1 MESDE
6 IELHLNITNFS
17 SSKFEDITINIKRE
31 YFKKE
36 KMNELLFKEINQ
48 IKKTIEKD
56 KIKINLLEEKLSEEK
71 EKNLNLKKCK

>member
-17 SSKFEDITINIKRE
+17 SFKYEDITINIKRE

-48 IKKTIEKD
+48 IKKTIEKV
-56 KIKINLLEEKLSEEK
+56 K
-71 EKNLNLKKCK
+71 